1 MSLIVLHKLLAI
13 FIAVAVGWFAGKR
26 RWLGRAVTVSQ
37 SSTAS
42 PSLKSLPANMR
53 ADPSAGTREHAGAR
67 SVPPQLPGIV
77 CRSSSAMPED
87 STRPSRSKLT
97 SKTFL
102 SCPLMNCQRHT
113 ASPGLVA

>member
-53 ADPSAGTREHAGAR
+53 ADPSAAVSYT
-67 SVPPQLPGIV
+67 PLTLP
-77 CRSSSAMPED
+77 
-87 STRPSRSKLT
+87 T
-97 SKTFL
+97 SDL
-102 SCPLMNCQRHT
+102 
-113 ASPGLVA
+113 G